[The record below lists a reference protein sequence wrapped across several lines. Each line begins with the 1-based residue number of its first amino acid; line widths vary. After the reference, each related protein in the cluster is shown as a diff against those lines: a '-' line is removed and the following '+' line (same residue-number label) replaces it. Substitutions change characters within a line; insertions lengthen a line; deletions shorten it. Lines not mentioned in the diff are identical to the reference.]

1 VAVIDDLVLGWQAME
16 EALPEY
22 EKAEAYFKGT
32 IDEAFCSPRIRQMIG
47 STGERYR
54 FNLVKT
60 AVTVLANRVEL
71 TAVTVP
77 DDETA
82 SQSIEE
88 VWDAND
94 MDVHYQDLIL
104 KAFEYGDAY
113 LMAWPI
119 YDDDP
124 TTVDDDE
131 LYAAGVELTV
141 HSPKHCRIIY
151 DPENERR
158 KLFAIKRWKIRVQGE
173 TLWRADLYYPDRI
186 EQWVTR
192 SGTKAGAAESWDP
205 FLADSEDPESWLLDN
220 PYNEIPF
227 FHHRNALP
235 YGVPEHKDGYGCQDA
250 VNKML
255 ITQLTTT
262 DSHGWPQRYALTD
275 KGSELDSNSD
285 TPYWPDDADADD
297 TTGVSTRIKSP
308 SSGLYG
314 GPGTMLE
321 LHGKKSV
328 GQFEAADPA
337 VFTDPAQLYIRLMAQ
352 VTETPL
358 HAFDPSG
365 DTPSGESLKV
375 AEAPL
380 VKKAI
385 NRETMLK
392 GPIQETWKFV
402 LRILGLKVPRVDVR
416 FAPAQAATGKSDWE
430 VVQLKQA
437 VGVPKDQTLIEAG
450 YEADVVEGWDLST
463 PAPPVVTAVPAA
475 TVPVQNPQMEAPNA

>member
-1 VAVIDDLVLGWQAME
+1 MLDDLVSGWQALE

-22 EKAEAYFKGT
+22 EKAEAYYKGT
-32 IDEAFCSPRIRQMIG
+32 VDEVFASPRIRQAIAA
-47 STGERYR
+47 TGDRYR
-54 FNLVKT
+54 FNLAKT
-60 AVTVLANRVEL
+60 PVNVLANRVEL

-77 DDETA
+77 EDEA
-82 SQSIEE
+82 NSQVISV
-88 VWDAND
+88 VWDANN
-94 MDVHYQDLIL
+94 MDVHYPDLIL
-104 KAFEYGDAY
+104 RAFEYGDSY

-119 YDDDP
+119 YEDDP
-124 TTVDDDE
+124 DTVEDDE
-131 LYAAGVELTV
+131 LYASGVELTV
-141 HSPKHCRIIY
+141 HSPLHCRVIY

-158 KLFAIKRWKIRVQGE
+158 KLFAIKRWKLRVRGE
-173 TLWRADLYYPDRI
+173 KAWRVDLYYPDHI
-186 EQWVTR
+186 EQWI
-192 SGTKAGAAESWDP
+192 SKAGGEVGTAEGWEP
-205 FLADSEDPESWLLDN
+205 FLDDDDPESWLLDN

-250 VNKML
+250 INKML

-262 DSHGWPQRYALTD
+262 DSHGWPQRYALTEQ
-275 KGSELDSNSD
+275 GAELDQNNDGPLWS
-285 TPYWPDDADADD
+285 DDADADD
-297 TTGVSTRIKSP
+297 TSGTTGRIKAP
-308 SSGLYG
+308 SSGLSG

-321 LHGKKSV
+321 LEGMKSV
-328 GQFEAADPA
+328 GQFAAAQPE

-385 NRETMLK
+385 NREAMLK
-392 GPIQETWKFV
+392 GAIQETWKFV
-402 LRILGLKVPRVDVR
+402 LRILGVTVPRIDVR

-430 VVQLKQA
+430 VVELKQA

-450 YEADVVEGWDLST
+450 YEADVVADWDLST
-463 PAPPVVTAVPAA
+463 PTPPVAVVPAA
-475 TVPVQNPQMEAPNA
+475 AVPVENPQMEAPNA